1 VEVQQLRT
9 RRHDV
14 TQPTNK
20 QESIEE
26 LLEKSKNVVAAMSPE
41 EYAAMMEAQR
51 ASFVRAM
58 TTPCE
63 HGVLDFETC
72 PKCRGWE

>member
-1 VEVQQLRT
+1 MISKPAPKRDDL
-9 RRHDV
+9 
-14 TQPTNK
+14 
-20 QESIEE
+20 EE
-26 LLEKSKNVVAAMSPE
+26 LLKKSKEAVAKMSPE
-41 EYAAMMEAQR
+41 EYEAMMEEQR
-51 ASFVRAM
+51 KSFVRAM

>member
-1 VEVQQLRT
+1 MADAGRRAPPRDDLEQLIA
-9 RRHDV
+9 DSKV
-14 TQPTNK
+14 AM
-20 QESIEE
+20 
-26 LLEKSKNVVAAMSPE
+26 EKMSPE
-41 EYAAMMEAQR
+41 EYIAMREAQK

>member
-1 VEVQQLRT
+1 MNPRPPVPAPKRDDL
-9 RRHDV
+9 
-14 TQPTNK
+14 
-20 QESIEE
+20 EE
-26 LLEKSKNVVAAMSPE
+26 LLKKSKEAVAAMSPE
-41 EYAAMMEAQR
+41 EYAAMMEEQKK
-51 ASFVRAM
+51 SFVRAM

>member
-1 VEVQQLRT
+1 MT
-9 RRHDV
+9 RVPSVPAPKRDDL
-14 TQPTNK
+14 
-20 QESIEE
+20 EE
-26 LLEKSKNVVAAMSPE
+26 LLKKSKEAVAAMSPE
-41 EYAAMMEAQR
+41 EYAAMLEEQR

-72 PKCRGWE
+72 LKCRGQE

>member
-1 VEVQQLRT
+1 MAKKT
-9 RRHDV
+9 D
-14 TQPTNK
+14 
-20 QESIEE
+20 
-26 LLEKSKNVVAAMSPE
+26 LEKLLKKAKDRVDAMSPE
-41 EYAAMMEAQR
+41 EHAHMMEEQKK
-51 ASFVRAM
+51 SFVRAM